1 MASVVADTHAAV
13 WYLAND
19 PRLSRI
25 AGQAMDET
33 TAAGDR
39 ILIPAISLVELTY
52 LVEKGR
58 LPQSA
63 RQRLIDAVT
72 DPEGPYDLVPL
83 DQIVAEAVERIDRAV
98 VPDLPDRVIAATALA
113 WNVALVS
120 RDGKIRTSQIQT
132 IW

>member
-1 MASVVADTHAAV
+1 MASVVAGTHAAV

-19 PRLSRI
+19 PRLSRV
-25 AGQAMDET
+25 AGQAMDQA
-33 TAAGDR
+33 TAAGDP

-52 LVEKGR
+52 LVKKGR

-63 RQRLIDAVT
+63 RQRLIDSAT

-113 WNVALVS
+113 
-120 RDGKIRTSQIQT
+120 
-132 IW
+132 